1 MVIMRDLEMLTLVS
15 SANFIGGAYV
25 IVDVCICR
33 KWDFSKPYR
42 LLSVIH
48 IRRKSMAGWKWQG

>member
-1 MVIMRDLEMLTLVS
+1 MVIMCDLEMLTLVS

-42 LLSVIH
+42 LLSV
-48 IRRKSMAGWKWQG
+48 

>member
-33 KWDFSKPYR
+33 K
-42 LLSVIH
+42 
-48 IRRKSMAGWKWQG
+48 